1 MQELF
6 SGNLSAKFVA
16 VDWPNNEGRGRNRTR
31 QNTSTKAMRAN
42 KKESTLLW
50 VEKEKT
56 NRAVC
61 LIGLF
66 ASVRG

>member
-1 MQELF
+1 
-6 SGNLSAKFVA
+6 
-16 VDWPNNEGRGRNRTR
+16 
-31 QNTSTKAMRAN
+31 MRAN

-50 VEKEKT
+50 LEKEKT

>member
-6 SGNLSAKFVA
+6 SGYLSAKFVA
-16 VDWPNNEGRGRNRTR
+16 VDWPNNEERGRNRTKK
-31 QNTSTKAMRAN
+31 NTSTKAMKAN

-50 VEKEKT
+50 LEKEKT

-61 LIGLF
+61 LIGLLVS
-66 ASVRG
+66 ARG